1 MKIFEKKNNLQE
13 QEKRMK
19 SRLIAYQKA
28 AEKIERKQPSRH
40 MIRIKEKGTGS
51 ESSFINNSS
60 GYINVCDRCFF
71 CFCQEE
77 RGHK

>member
-1 MKIFEKKNNLQE
+1 MKWRAPFFNENQNKEDCTMKIFEKKNNLQE

-40 MIRIKEKGTGS
+40 MIR
-51 ESSFINNSS
+51 
-60 GYINVCDRCFF
+60 
-71 CFCQEE
+71 
-77 RGHK
+77 RG

>member
-28 AEKIERKQPSRH
+28 AEKIERNQPSRH
-40 MIRIKEKGTGS
+40 MSR
-51 ESSFINNSS
+51 
-60 GYINVCDRCFF
+60 
-71 CFCQEE
+71 
-77 RGHK
+77 RG